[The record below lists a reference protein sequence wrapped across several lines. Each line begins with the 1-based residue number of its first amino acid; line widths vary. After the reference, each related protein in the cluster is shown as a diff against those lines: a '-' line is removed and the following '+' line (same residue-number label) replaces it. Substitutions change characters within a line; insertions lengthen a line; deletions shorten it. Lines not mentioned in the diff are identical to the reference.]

1 MDDDDMDLRSKI
13 RELLTT
19 DPEFRNVAFDP
30 APYLI
35 QILKDKSGKHES
47 MVEKQEELIEQE
59 NGIRELID

>member
-19 DPEFRNVAFDP
+19 VPEFRSPSFDP

-35 QILKDKSGKHES
+35 QILKDKSGDHEA
-47 MVEKQEELIEQE
+47 MLEKQE
-59 NGIRELID
+59 